1 MQRTLGLRSSASSRA
16 CPHDAHVRARELSC
30 DKRLKPKGKC
40 ERSVAGRVRHASY
53 VRRCTLG
60 RYSTLHSRLER
71 ACVYTILFATHL
83 VFLARVRVGRARAHL
98 ICVPIRTHLVLAR
111 PLRVKELDQ
120 NGLCMCGD
128 A

>member
-71 ACVYTILFATHL
+71 ACVLYYFY
-83 VFLARVRVGRARAHL
+83 
-98 ICVPIRTHLVLAR
+98 
-111 PLRVKELDQ
+111 LRRISYFWRGCELDARE
-120 NGLCMCGD
+120 LI
-128 A
+128 